1 MPENFKISPRDYDKE
16 PLILRDYSREM
27 LLHGILNL
35 IFFLISSLFV
45 FAIQSHIE
53 FGEFDELV
61 KKVFI
66 LLLIFVGFLTISY
79 KITIFSK
86 ERFVSLSSNMRAVY
100 YDSDLQIRKIQSLL
114 RNKEFSSFLYF
125 ILGSKFIT
133 LYPILI
139 VSIGGFIVTFDSEF
153 IISLLLYAFALFLAI
168 IYDILFRMLLYKKI
182 K

>member
-45 FAIQSHIE
+45 FVIQSHIE

-79 KITIFSK
+79 KIT
-86 ERFVSLSSNMRAVY
+86 
-100 YDSDLQIRKIQSLL
+100 
-114 RNKEFSSFLYF
+114 
-125 ILGSKFIT
+125 
-133 LYPILI
+133 
-139 VSIGGFIVTFDSEF
+139 
-153 IISLLLYAFALFLAI
+153 
-168 IYDILFRMLLYKKI
+168 
-182 K
+182 